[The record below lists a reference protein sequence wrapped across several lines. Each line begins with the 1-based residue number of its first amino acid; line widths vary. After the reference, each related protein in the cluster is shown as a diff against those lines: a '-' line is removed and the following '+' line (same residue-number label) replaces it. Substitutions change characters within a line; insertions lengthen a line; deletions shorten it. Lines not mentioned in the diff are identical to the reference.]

1 MERLQMS
8 YINNIINLNRAHFFK
23 WTHKSN
29 KFIMKH
35 SFLHTSST
43 TFSSE
48 IGRIIMLAIFVMLT
62 GSPIFG
68 QARRGTIKK
77 TQTTTVTKP
86 SPNLVNDFNKKI
98 KNHYFF
104 NNKSNN
110 NEWDIVFT
118 PANTEGKGGGN
129 IVIPISKHGLS
140 FSYNITANGS
150 IYIKIDNVKMKE
162 EKITWQTNPD
172 GVILEDM
179 FFQLQSDSLK
189 YDELVNWN
197 PNEEPEIVPT
207 TNDNEVKDI
216 DRVDEKPSFP
226 GGENAMKSF
235 LKSNVKY
242 PAMALENGVQGRVLV
257 QMIIEKDGS
266 ISDVKVDRGVD
277 LSLDKEA
284 IRVVKA
290 MPKWNPGKL
299 KGIAVRVKNEVPVV
313 FAL

>member
-1 MERLQMS
+1 MS
-8 YINNIINLNRAHFFK
+8 YINNIIK
-23 WTHKSN
+23 WTHKSIT
-29 KFIMKH
+29 FIMKH
-35 SFLHTSST
+35 SFLQTLNT
-43 TFSSE
+43 TFSSK
-48 IGRIIMLAIFVMLT
+48 IGKSIILAIFVMLT
-62 GSPIFG
+62 GSPTFG
-68 QARRGTIKK
+68 QARRGT
-77 TQTTTVTKP
+77 TQKAHTTTVTKP

-104 NNKSNN
+104 NNKSNK
-110 NEWDIVFT
+110 NEWDIVFK

-129 IVIPISKHGLS
+129 IVIPISKLGLS

-172 GVILEDM
+172 GVILEDL

-197 PNEEPEIVPT
+197 PNEESEIVPT

-226 GGENAMKSF
+226 GGESAMKSY
-235 LKSNVKY
+235 LNSNVNY
-242 PAMALENGVQGRVLV
+242 PVVAQENGVQGRVIV
-257 QMIIEKDGS
+257 QFIIEKDGS
-266 ISDVKVDRGVD
+266 ISDVKVASGVD

>member
-1 MERLQMS
+1 MS
-8 YINNIINLNRAHFFK
+8 YINNIIK
-23 WTHKSN
+23 WTHKSIT
-29 KFIMKH
+29 FIMKH
-35 SFLHTSST
+35 SFLQTLST
-43 TFSSE
+43 TFSSK
-48 IGRIIMLAIFVMLT
+48 IGKSIILAIFVMLT
-62 GSPIFG
+62 GSPTFG
-68 QARRGTIKK
+68 QARRGT
-77 TQTTTVTKP
+77 TQKANTTTVTKP

-110 NEWDIVFT
+110 NEWDIVFK

-172 GVILEDM
+172 GVILEDL

-197 PNEEPEIVPT
+197 PNEESVY
-207 TNDNEVKDI
+207 NEVNEI
-216 DRVDEKPSFP
+216 DKVDEKPSFP
-226 GGENAMKSF
+226 GGESAMKSY
-235 LKSNVKY
+235 LNSNVKY
-242 PAMALENGVQGRVLV
+242 PAVAQENGVQGRVIV
-257 QMIIEKDGS
+257 QFIIEKDGS
-266 ISDVKVDRGVD
+266 ISDVKISRSVYP
-277 LSLDKEA
+277 SLDCEA
-284 IRVVKA
+284 LRVVKA

-299 KGIAVRVKNEVPVV
+299 NGIPARVKYEVPVV
-313 FAL
+313 FRF

>member
-1 MERLQMS
+1 MS
-8 YINNIINLNRAHFFK
+8 YINNIIK
-23 WTHKSN
+23 WTHKSIT
-29 KFIMKH
+29 FIMKH
-35 SFLHTSST
+35 SFLQTLST
-43 TFSSE
+43 TFSSK
-48 IGRIIMLAIFVMLT
+48 IGKSIILAIFVMLT
-62 GSPIFG
+62 GSPTFG
-68 QARRGTIKK
+68 QARRGT
-77 TQTTTVTKP
+77 TQKAHTTTVTKP

-110 NEWDIVFT
+110 NEWDIVFK

-129 IVIPISKHGLS
+129 IVIPISKLGLS

-172 GVILEDM
+172 GVILEDL

-207 TNDNEVKDI
+207 TNDNTIKNI
-216 DRVDEKPSFP
+216 DSVDEKPSFP
-226 GGENAMKSF
+226 GGESAMKSY
-235 LKSNVKY
+235 LNSNVKY
-242 PAMALENGVQGRVLV
+242 PAAAQENGIQGRVIV
-257 QMIIEKDGS
+257 QFIIEKDGS
-266 ISDVKVDRGVD
+266 ISDVKISRSVDP
-277 LSLDKEA
+277 SLDREA
-284 IRVVKA
+284 LRVVKA

-299 KGIAVRVKNEVPVV
+299 NGTVVRVKSEVPVA
-313 FAL
+313 FGLR

>member
-1 MERLQMS
+1 MS
-8 YINNIINLNRAHFFK
+8 YINNIIK
-23 WTHKSN
+23 WTHKRIT
-29 KFIMKH
+29 FIMKH
-35 SFLHTSST
+35 SFLQSLST
-43 TFSSE
+43 TFSSK
-48 IGRIIMLAIFVMLT
+48 IGKSIILAIFVMLT
-62 GSPIFG
+62 GSPTFG
-68 QARRGTIKK
+68 QARRGT
-77 TQTTTVTKP
+77 TQKANTTTVTKP

-110 NEWDIVFT
+110 NEWDIVFK

-172 GVILEDM
+172 GIILEDL

-197 PNEEPEIVPT
+197 PNEELAY
-207 TNDNEVKDI
+207 NEVIEI
-216 DRVDEKPSFP
+216 DKVDEKPSFP
-226 GGENAMKSF
+226 GGESAMKSY
-235 LKSNVKY
+235 LNSNVKY
-242 PAMALENGVQGRVLV
+242 PVEAQENCIQGRVIV
-257 QMIIEKDGS
+257 QFIIEKDGS
-266 ISDVKVDRGVD
+266 ISDVKISRSVDPSFDR
-277 LSLDKEA
+277 EA
-284 IRVVKA
+284 LRVAKA

-299 KGIAVRVKNEVPVV
+299 QGIPARVKNEVPVV
-313 FAL
+313 FRF

>member
-1 MERLQMS
+1 MS
-8 YINNIINLNRAHFFK
+8 YINNIIK
-23 WTHKSN
+23 WTHKSIT
-29 KFIMKH
+29 FIMKH
-35 SFLHTSST
+35 SFLQTLST
-43 TFSSE
+43 TFSSK
-48 IGRIIMLAIFVMLT
+48 IGKSIILAIFVMLT
-62 GSPIFG
+62 GSPTFG
-68 QARRGTIKK
+68 QARRGT
-77 TQTTTVTKP
+77 TQKAHTTTVTKP

-110 NEWDIVFT
+110 NEWDIVFK

-129 IVIPISKHGLS
+129 IVIPISKLGLS

-172 GVILEDM
+172 GVILEDL

-197 PNEEPEIVPT
+197 PNEESEIVPT

-226 GGENAMKSF
+226 GGESAMKSY
-235 LKSNVKY
+235 LNSNVKY
-242 PAMALENGVQGRVLV
+242 PAVAQENGVQGRVIV
-257 QMIIEKDGS
+257 QFIIEKDGS
-266 ISDVKVDRGVD
+266 ISDVKVASGVY

-299 KGIAVRVKNEVPVV
+299 KGIPVRTKCTTPVV
-313 FAL
+313 FRLQ

>member
-1 MERLQMS
+1 
-8 YINNIINLNRAHFFK
+8 
-23 WTHKSN
+23 
-29 KFIMKH
+29 
-35 SFLHTSST
+35 
-43 TFSSE
+43 
-48 IGRIIMLAIFVMLT
+48 MLT
-62 GSPIFG
+62 GSPTFG
-68 QARRGTIKK
+68 QARRGT
-77 TQTTTVTKP
+77 TQKAHTTTVTKP

-104 NNKSNN
+104 NNKSNK
-110 NEWDIVFT
+110 NEWDIVFK

-172 GVILEDM
+172 GVILEDL

-226 GGENAMKSF
+226 GGESAMKSY
-235 LKSNVKY
+235 LNSNVKY
-242 PAMALENGVQGRVLV
+242 PAVAQENGVQGHVIV
-257 QMIIEKDGS
+257 QFIIEKDGS
-266 ISDVKVDRGVD
+266 ISDVKVASGVD

>member
-1 MERLQMS
+1 MS
-8 YINNIINLNRAHFFK
+8 YINNIIK
-23 WTHKSN
+23 WTHKSIT
-29 KFIMKH
+29 FIMKH
-35 SFLHTSST
+35 SFLQTLST
-43 TFSSE
+43 TFSSK
-48 IGRIIMLAIFVMLT
+48 IGKSIILAIFVMLT
-62 GSPIFG
+62 GSPTFG
-68 QARRGTIKK
+68 QARRGT
-77 TQTTTVTKP
+77 TQKAHTTTVTKP

-110 NEWDIVFT
+110 NEWDIVFK

-172 GVILEDM
+172 GVILEDL

-197 PNEEPEIVPT
+197 QNEEPEVFPT
-207 TNDNEVKDI
+207 INYYEAQEFDT
-216 DRVDEKPSFP
+216 VDEKPSFP
-226 GGENAMKSF
+226 GGESAMKSF
-235 LKSNVKY
+235 LRSNIKY
-242 PAMALENGVQGRVLV
+242 PIVAQENGDQGCVFVQF
-257 QMIIEKDGS
+257 IIEKDGS
-266 ISDVKVDRGVD
+266 ISDVKVARSDAP
-277 LSLDKEA
+277 SLDKEA
-284 IRVVKA
+284 MRVVKA

-299 KGIAVRVKNEVPVV
+299 KGIPVRVKNEVPVV
-313 FAL
+313 FRL

>member
-1 MERLQMS
+1 
-8 YINNIINLNRAHFFK
+8 
-23 WTHKSN
+23 
-29 KFIMKH
+29 MKH
-35 SFLHTSST
+35 SFLQTLST
-43 TFSSE
+43 TFSSK
-48 IGRIIMLAIFVMLT
+48 IGKSIILAIFVMLT
-62 GSPIFG
+62 GSPTFG
-68 QARRGTIKK
+68 QARRGT
-77 TQTTTVTKP
+77 TQKANTTTVTKP

-110 NEWDIVFT
+110 NEWDIVFK

-129 IVIPISKHGLS
+129 IVIPISKLGLS

-172 GVILEDM
+172 GVILEDL

-197 PNEEPEIVPT
+197 PNEESEIVPT

-226 GGENAMKSF
+226 GGESAMKSY
-235 LKSNVKY
+235 LNSNVNY
-242 PAMALENGVQGRVLV
+242 PVVAQENGVQGRVIV
-257 QMIIEKDGS
+257 ESIIEKDGS
-266 ISDVKVDRGVD
+266 MSDVKVIRSVD
-277 LSLDKEA
+277 PSLDREA
-284 IRVVKA
+284 LRVVKA
-290 MPKWNPGKL
+290 MPKWTPAKL
-299 KGIAVRVKNEVPVV
+299 KGIPVRTKCTTPVV
-313 FAL
+313 FRLQ

>member
-1 MERLQMS
+1 MS
-8 YINNIINLNRAHFFK
+8 YINNIIK
-23 WTHKSN
+23 WTHKSIT
-29 KFIMKH
+29 FIMKH
-35 SFLHTSST
+35 SFLQTLSI
-43 TFSSE
+43 TFSSK
-48 IGRIIMLAIFVMLT
+48 IGKSIILAIFVMLT
-62 GSPIFG
+62 GSPTFG
-68 QARRGTIKK
+68 QARRGT
-77 TQTTTVTKP
+77 TQKANTTTVTKP

-110 NEWDIVFT
+110 NEWDIVFK

-172 GVILEDM
+172 GIILEDL

-197 PNEEPEIVPT
+197 PNEELAY
-207 TNDNEVKDI
+207 NEVIEI
-216 DRVDEKPSFP
+216 DKVDEKPSFP
-226 GGENAMKSF
+226 GGESAMKSY
-235 LKSNVKY
+235 LNSNVKY
-242 PAMALENGVQGRVLV
+242 PVEAQENCIQGRVIV
-257 QMIIEKDGS
+257 QFIIEKDGS
-266 ISDVKVDRGVD
+266 ISDVKISRSDDPSFDR
-277 LSLDKEA
+277 EA
-284 IRVVKA
+284 LRVVKA

-299 KGIAVRVKNEVPVV
+299 QGIPARVKNEVPVV
-313 FAL
+313 FRF

>member
-8 YINNIINLNRAHFFK
+8 YINNIIK
-23 WTHKSN
+23 WTHKSIT
-29 KFIMKH
+29 FIMKH
-35 SFLHTSST
+35 SFLQTLST
-43 TFSSE
+43 TFSSK
-48 IGRIIMLAIFVMLT
+48 IGKSIILAIFVMLT
-62 GSPIFG
+62 GSPTFG
-68 QARRGTIKK
+68 QARRGT
-77 TQTTTVTKP
+77 TQKANTTTVTKP

-110 NEWDIVFT
+110 NEWDIVFK

-129 IVIPISKHGLS
+129 IVIPISKLGLS

-172 GVILEDM
+172 GVILEDL

-197 PNEEPEIVPT
+197 PNEESEIVPT

-226 GGENAMKSF
+226 GGESAMKSY
-235 LKSNVKY
+235 LNSNVNY
-242 PAMALENGVQGRVLV
+242 PVVAQENGVQGRVIV
-257 QMIIEKDGS
+257 ESIIEKDGS
-266 ISDVKVDRGVD
+266 MSDVKVIRSVD
-277 LSLDKEA
+277 PSLDREA
-284 IRVVKA
+284 LRVVKA
-290 MPKWNPGKL
+290 MPKWTPAKL
-299 KGIAVRVKNEVPVV
+299 KGIPVRTKCTTPVV
-313 FAL
+313 FRLQ